1 MSHNTYDLLTPVA
14 LAHLI
19 MGDGS
24 VRDCGLIL
32 CTDSYKLVDV
42 VRLMNVLIVKYSLD
56 CIMRTHR
63 ENKYRIYIKQSS
75 MSLLVKIVSPYMHY
89 TMLYKVK
96 SWLNTQRDRNEIEVF
111 DIKYNITTAYS
122 SMSEAAKTLNIPKS
136 AIVNYFSRNQVKPYK
151 SRYTFNKI

>member
-75 MSLLVKIVSPYMHY
+75 MSLLVKIVSPYMHSSL
-89 TMLYKVK
+89 LYKIK
-96 SWLNTQRDRNEIEVF
+96 SGLNTPIISYKIEVLNV
-111 DIKYNITTAYS
+111 KNNITTIYC
-122 SMSEAAKTLNIPKS
+122 SMSEAANGAHCS
-136 AIVNYFSRNQVKPYK
+136 AMGALK
-151 SRYTFNKI
+151 YTSISNC